1 MQMAMGATSTG
12 YYAPK
17 DTPIPED
24 IENLTE
30 NTDKGNVFAQQIKEG
45 TGRDPVMAKVKH
57 CISMGLSLVHVRQRC
72 CHSLV
77 ERMS

>member
-1 MQMAMGATSTG
+1 MQHKENSHANGLSWVPLVLAN
-12 YYAPK
+12 APK

-57 CISMGLSLVHVRQRC
+57 CILMGTA
-72 CHSLV
+72 
-77 ERMS
+77 